1 VMVVMVVVMILLTT
15 KSSRALILMANPPSY
30 PNVFQPFA
38 HKMSIFHVHRF
49 PEEIITNVWVW
60 VWVYH
65 SIIAYLHHECY
76 CIFLSKSMNGYF
88 MCRICSVIVMLSCI
102 IILET

>member
-1 VMVVMVVVMILLTT
+1 MMMVVMVMVMVVMVVMVVMMIVTT
-15 KSSRALILMANPPSY
+15 KSSRVLILMANPPSY

-60 VWVYH
+60 Y
-65 SIIAYLHHECY
+65 IIVL
-76 CIFLSKSMNGYF
+76 
-88 MCRICSVIVMLSCI
+88 
-102 IILET
+102 